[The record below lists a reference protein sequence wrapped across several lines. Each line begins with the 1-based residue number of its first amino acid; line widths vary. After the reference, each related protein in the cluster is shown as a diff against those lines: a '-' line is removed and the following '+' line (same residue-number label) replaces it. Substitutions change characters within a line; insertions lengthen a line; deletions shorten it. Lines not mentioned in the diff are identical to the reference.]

1 MRSMYSGFSLLGSRS
16 TPWLGARGA
25 RRAARRPP
33 RGIVYPLLLA
43 SILVI
48 GVATAGVAE
57 LWTTQIKREKEEEL
71 LFRLSEIR
79 RGIIR
84 FRADKNRLPRSSR
97 ICSKTGLSCRPGGTC
112 AACTPTP

>member
-1 MRSMYSGFSLLGSRS
+1 MLSSHPGSSLLGSRAN
-16 TPWLGARGA
+16 PRLVA
-25 RRAARRPP
+25 RRAP
-33 RGIVYPLLLA
+33 RGFVYPLLLG

-84 FRADKNRLPRSSR
+84 YRADKNGLPKESR
-97 ICSKTGLSCRPGGTC
+97 ICSKTGLSCRPAGTC